1 LLIPIR
7 ELIESLERIEKE
19 SNPAKHGAPVCG
31 VTLEFEDE
39 DLDARFFSAELAS
52 VKTSYRLGCMCVDG
66 ADLVIRIKEL

>member
-39 DLDARFFSAELAS
+39 DLDAKFFNAEL
-52 VKTSYRLGCMCVDG
+52 VVDTSYRPGCRCVDG
-66 ADLVIRIKEL
+66 ADLVIRIKEF